1 MVNRLLRQTASGAL
15 TIVLF
20 KALLLLTCVRQFVET
35 IRQLNTFVVHLKALG
50 DAMILGTDLC
60 QRCLTCRK
68 VINKGRLFFTYMRLN
83 PHREQQLQ
91 QRITVF
97 FRIGDIA

>member
-1 MVNRLLRQTASGAL
+1 
-15 TIVLF
+15 
-20 KALLLLTCVRQFVET
+20 
-35 IRQLNTFVVHLKALG
+35 
-50 DAMILGTDLC
+50 MILGTDLC
-60 QRCLTCRK
+60 QRCLTGRK
-68 VINKGRLFFTYMRLN
+68 VINKASAFLYLYAAQ